1 VTEISDFGQQLGGF
15 LGGVFGN
22 SGGSAG
28 AFQPDPQAEIEVR
41 KFLGDLQTAFAE
53 RNTTLILDSL
63 AEDFTTYELGSKDG
77 HPLVITDKSVMR
89 DYLETLYPG
98 DGETQTKSVSATR
111 VVASGNIG
119 LTLEG
124 GDVVIARADG
134 TFEHQPLNASAI
146 AVRTEDGWKW
156 IHWHMSAAA
165 PRFRVNANGV
175 PVDLETGQPLPAGGA
190 VTD

>member
-15 LGGVFGN
+15 LSGIFANGGT
-22 SGGSAG
+22 SSG

-41 KFLGDLQTAFAE
+41 QLLSDLQTAFAE
-53 RNTTLILDSL
+53 RNTAYILDSL
-63 AEDFTTYELGSKDG
+63 ADDFTTYELGARDG
-77 HPLVITDKSVMR
+77 RPLVITDKAAMR
-89 DYLETLYPG
+89 EYLETLYPG
-98 DGETQTKSVSATR
+98 DGQTQTKSISATR
-111 VVASGNIG
+111 VVATSTMG

-124 GDVVIARADG
+124 GDVVIAHTDG

-156 IHWHMSAAA
+156 VHWHMSEAA

-175 PVDLETGQPLPAGGA
+175 PVDLHTGQPLPAGGTG
-190 VTD
+190 TD